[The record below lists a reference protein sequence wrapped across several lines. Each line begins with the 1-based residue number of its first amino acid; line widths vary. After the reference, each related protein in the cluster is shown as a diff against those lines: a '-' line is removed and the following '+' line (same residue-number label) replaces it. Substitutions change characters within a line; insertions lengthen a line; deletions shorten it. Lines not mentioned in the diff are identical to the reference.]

1 MANACKI
8 VETSVEYASIAEAI
22 AALTEGQTIQMISD
36 YAVITD
42 TNFDKTCTLD
52 IAGKKLTARLGTN
65 PGRLNVTGG
74 TFTLKDSVGE
84 GSISVA
90 STETSGNTCLFTL
103 SNDAKMIMES
113 GILNTDSKE
122 VNPSYGWLGAVFVSD
137 KSSFEMTGGT
147 INGGYYALSTN
158 GSLSTGTSIKIS
170 GGTLK
175 SDRDYV
181 IYAPDKS
188 GTVEITGGTLVGG
201 AGCVATNGSTLNV
214 TGGDFTCTGT
224 GDTGAFVGGDG
235 TTGIPNAVIAAWGRY
250 ATAEIEITNG
260 TFEAQGN
267 ANCIQIADWTPTTV
281 EVTGGTFKATGETSE
296 IVGMTEQ
303 STSGSGP
310 ATSTVAVSG
319 GSYNKAVAEDYMAD
333 GFEMK
338 DDGSGNFSPVE
349 KEDPEDPDIDPDP
362 GPEDP
367 EKPAEPVDLSKKAS
381 SFDILLM
388 DNITMPPYNYTNK
401 DWRRKV

>member
-8 VETSVEYASIAEAI
+8 VETSTEYASIAEAI

-52 IAGKKLTARLGTN
+52 IAGKKLTARLGSN

-84 GSISVA
+84 GSISIA
-90 STETSGNTCLFTL
+90 STETSNNTCLFTL
-103 SNDAKMIMES
+103 VNDAKMIMEG

-122 VNPSYGWLGAVFVSD
+122 VNPAYGWLGAIFVAD
-137 KSSFEMTGGT
+137 NSSFEMSGGT
-147 INGGYYALSTN
+147 MNGGYYCITTN

-175 SDRDYV
+175 SDRDYI

-188 GTVEITGGTLVGG
+188 GTVEITDGTFVGG
-201 AGCVATNGSTLNV
+201 AGCVATNGSSLNV
-214 TGGDFTCTGT
+214 TGGNFTCTGT
-224 GDTGAFVGGDG
+224 GDTGAFAGGDG
-235 TTGIPNAVIAAWGRY
+235 TAGIPNAVIAAWGRY
-250 ATAEIEITNG
+250 ATTEISITNG

-267 ANCIQIADWTPTTV
+267 ANCIQISDWTPTTV
-281 EVTGGTFKATGETSE
+281 EVTGGTFKATGDTSE
-296 IVGMTEQ
+296 IVGMTTQ
-303 STSGSGP
+303 STGTA

-319 GSYNKAVAEDYMAD
+319 GNYNKAVAEEYMAE

-338 DDGSGNFSPVE
+338 DDGTGNFSPVE
-349 KEDPEDPDIDPDP
+349 KEEPVDPDPDPDPDPEDPD
-362 GPEDP
+362 
-367 EKPAEPVDLSKKAS
+367 KPTEEPVDLSKKAS

>member
-8 VETSVEYASIAEAI
+8 VETSTEYASIAEAI

-84 GSISVA
+84 GSISIA
-90 STETSGNTCLFTL
+90 STETSNNTCLFTL
-103 SNDAKMIMES
+103 VNDAKMIMEG

-122 VNPSYGWLGAVFVSD
+122 VNPAYGWLGAVFVAD
-137 KSSFEMTGGT
+137 NSSFEMTGGT

-158 GSLSTGTSIKIS
+158 GSLSTGTSIKIT

-188 GTVEITGGTLVGG
+188 GTVEITGGTFVGG

-214 TGGDFTCTGT
+214 TGGNFTCTGT
-224 GDTGAFVGGDG
+224 GDTGAFAGGDG
-235 TTGIPNAVIAAWGRY
+235 TGGIPNAVIAAWGRY
-250 ATAEIEITNG
+250 ATAEITITNG

-267 ANCIQIADWTPTTV
+267 SNCIQIADWTPTTV

-296 IVGMTEQ
+296 IVGMTKQ

-319 GSYNKAVAEDYMAD
+319 GSYNKAVAEDYVAD

-338 DDGSGNFSPVE
+338 DDGSGNFSPVK
-349 KEDPEDPDIDPDP
+349 KEDPEEPDP

-367 EKPAEPVDLSKKAS
+367 EKPTEPVDLSKKAS

>member
-8 VETSVEYASIAEAI
+8 VETSTEYASIAEAI

-84 GSISVA
+84 GSISIA
-90 STETSGNTCLFTL
+90 STETSNNTCLFTL
-103 SNDAKMIMES
+103 VNDAKMIMEG

-122 VNPSYGWLGAVFVSD
+122 VNPAYGWLGAVFVAD
-137 KSSFEMTGGT
+137 NSSFEMTGGT

-158 GSLSTGTSIKIS
+158 GSLSTGTSIKIT

-188 GTVEITGGTLVGG
+188 GTVEITGGIFVGG

-214 TGGDFTCTGT
+214 TGGNFTCTGT
-224 GDTGAFVGGDG
+224 GDTGAFAGGDG
-235 TTGIPNAVIAAWGRY
+235 TGGIPNAVIAAWGRY
-250 ATAEIEITNG
+250 ATAEITITNG

-267 ANCIQIADWTPTTV
+267 SNCIQIADWTPTTV

-296 IVGMTEQ
+296 IVGMTKQ

-319 GSYNKAVAEDYMAD
+319 GSYNKAVAEDYVAD

-349 KEDPEDPDIDPDP
+349 KEDPEEPDP

-367 EKPAEPVDLSKKAS
+367 EKPTKPVDLSKKAS

>member
-36 YAVITD
+36 YAIITD
-42 TNFDKTCTLD
+42 TTFDKTCTLD

-84 GSISVA
+84 GSISIA

-103 SNDAKMIMES
+103 VNDAKMIMES

-122 VNPSYGWLGAVFVSD
+122 VNPSYGWLAAVFVAD
-137 KSSFEMTGGT
+137 NSSFEMTGGT

-188 GTVEITGGTLVGG
+188 GTVEITGGTFVGG

-224 GDTGAFVGGDG
+224 GDTGAFSGGDG
-235 TTGIPNAVIAAWGRY
+235 TAGIPNAVIAAWGRY

-349 KEDPEDPDIDPDP
+349 KEDPEEPDVDPDP

-367 EKPAEPVDLSKKAS
+367 EKPTEPVDLSKKAS